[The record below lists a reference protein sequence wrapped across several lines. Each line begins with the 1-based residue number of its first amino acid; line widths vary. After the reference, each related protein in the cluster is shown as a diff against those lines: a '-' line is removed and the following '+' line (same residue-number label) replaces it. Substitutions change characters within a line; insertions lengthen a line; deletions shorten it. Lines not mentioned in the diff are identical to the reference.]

1 MKVICKCCFRPFDY
15 DMYMGLCPKCGRV
28 YRREKGMYS
37 EVERDMVGDFHLHAD
52 DGGLNRGIDGVVYNQ
67 PGSVSEKNTKN
78 GFDEEYLDKH
88 RYVKSASK
96 SVIQTAS
103 PAERQV
109 SNTYNAKTGGQAM
122 PVNGKGEYY
131 SPDHKTQMN
140 KEITPKGKKGGGLA
154 VLIWIIIIAIAIV
167 SSILDN

>member
-37 EVERDMVGDFHLHAD
+37 
-52 DGGLNRGIDGVVYNQ
+52 GVVYNQ